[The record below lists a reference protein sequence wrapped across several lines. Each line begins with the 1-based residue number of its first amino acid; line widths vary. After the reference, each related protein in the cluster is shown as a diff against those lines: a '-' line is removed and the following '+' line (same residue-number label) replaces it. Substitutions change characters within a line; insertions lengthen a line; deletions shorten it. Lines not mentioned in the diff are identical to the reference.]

1 MCLFMVKL
9 KDIFI
14 CHASED
20 KESVVKPLLETLDKE
35 SISYWYDEAEIKWG
49 ESIPNKINE
58 GLRISR
64 YVIVVLSNV
73 FLSKNWPQ
81 KELTS
86 ALNIESSAGEVKVL
100 PLIVG
105 NKEVRDKILLQYPIL
120 NDKRY
125 IIWEKDVKKIV
136 EELKRC
142 LGRSNKKIEHKNLDN
157 SESNL
162 DIPIPKIPK
171 EFSQL
176 DKDRFIKN
184 TFSIVKQYFRNA
196 LNKLKIRYQEIEF
209 DIDDIDKFKFICAVY
224 KSGGLLNKCKIWVGS
239 PISDIGI
246 SYSEGD
252 FSYGN
257 DGSYNDW
264 LTVNDDG
271 FNLGLKPFGFSS
283 MYIKEFQEDKI
294 LTSEEAAKY
303 LWIRFTNNLY
313 CKR

>member
-1 MCLFMVKL
+1 MVKL